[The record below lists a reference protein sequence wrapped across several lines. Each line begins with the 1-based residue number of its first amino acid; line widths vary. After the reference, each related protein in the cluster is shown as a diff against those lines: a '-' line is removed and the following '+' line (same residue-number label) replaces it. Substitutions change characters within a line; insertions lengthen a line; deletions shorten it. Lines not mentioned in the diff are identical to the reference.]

1 MPSLPSAHRLFFALA
16 PTPAVLAQI
25 ESAAETL
32 GVPAAGGRRTRPE
45 KLHLTVAFLGD
56 FDAAAGTSAISQ
68 ALVAGAHTAG
78 NVLAFDFV
86 LDQAF
91 SFSGAR
97 PLWLLGGEAAP
108 FKPLHVELMFA
119 LAARQLV
126 PRDAG
131 RPFLPH
137 VTLLRDARAPL
148 PRTSIDPI
156 HWRASELALFDSQL
170 ATGRYDIVER
180 WPLRD
185 N

>member
-16 PTPAVLAQI
+16 PTPAVLAEI

-45 KLHLTVAFLGD
+45 KLHLTMAFLGD

-137 VTLLRDARAPL
+137 VTLLRDARAAAAHVDRSHPL
-148 PRTSIDPI
+148 ARE
-156 HWRASELALFDSQL
+156 RACPVRQPARDRPLRHRRALAL
-170 ATGRYDIVER
+170 AG
-180 WPLRD
+180 
-185 N
+185 